1 MNWFGV
7 FGAIISPITSA
18 VKGWQER
25 KKVKLEGDVALA
37 KAATDAKIERVKT
50 QQAGDIAWENTSINN
65 SGWKDEWFT
74 IILSI
79 PAIMCFIPGLATY
92 VERGFEALSGCP
104 DWYKWAFMVAVASSF
119 GYRKIADFM
128 ALKKGA

>member
-25 KKVKLEGDVALA
+25 KKVKL
-37 KAATDAKIERVKT
+37 
-50 QQAGDIAWENTSINN
+50 
-65 SGWKDEWFT
+65 KDEWFT